1 MKFRVSS
8 RLKILLMQF
17 FALTILG
24 FAGLEIFSYAAHRWL
39 FHGVLW
45 RVHQTHHTARKG
57 FFELND
63 LFSAIFAAVSILL
76 MIFAEKP
83 LLDSVSFPIGL
94 GIAIYGAVYFIAHDL
109 FTHRRFLP
117 FNSPNK
123 LLLTIRAAHQ
133 RHHQTAAKHGIE
145 PFGLFIFD
153 YKKFWRKLS
162 AAKTKKAEAETY
174 PTSAETF

>member
-1 MKFRVSS
+1 MQF
-8 RLKILLMQF
+8 ILL
-17 FALTILG
+17 TISG

-76 MIFAEKP
+76 IIFSERP
-83 LLDSVSFPIGL
+83 LLDSVLFPLGL
-94 GIAIYGAVYFIAHDL
+94 GIAIYGAVYFVAHDA

-117 FNSPNK
+117 FASRSK
-123 LLLTIRAAHQ
+123 LLLTVRAAHQ
-133 RHHQTAAKHGIE
+133 RHHQSAKKRGIE
-145 PFGLFIFD
+145 PFGLFVFD
-153 YKKFWRKLS
+153 YAKFWRR
-162 AAKTKKAEAETY
+162 AGVPKTKKAEVVDQT
-174 PTSAETF
+174 TSAETI